1 VKMFPTQTTT
11 TTTSTTSPGKT
22 LNFDFE
28 TGEFVIK
35 DGKVEV
41 LTGIDG
47 LKMWVKKVLKTE
59 KNKFKI
65 YNTTDVEK
73 YGISLMEIVA
83 SGHPLDYIKSQ
94 LMQEITD
101 TLVKNPDITSVYN
114 FAFNRDVKRKVTV
127 SFTISSI
134 YGTTGSEVTI

>member
-1 VKMFPTQTTT
+1 MFPTQTTT